1 MKNIVM
7 ILMTVM
13 IGALTIGIIISM
25 MGRGVRVVEL
35 QSNLSNIVENVLYDA
50 VASEKYTAADTDR
63 FLADMTLEIAH
74 NLDTNS
80 AVQID
85 VMKADLEKGLL
96 TLRVTETFDYLNGK
110 KGSVACDRTVIF
122 EKKATDENAEYE
134 IAYYTNEGD
143 TIPYKKYQ
151 LLKGDALR
159 IPKNPSKNGYIFNG
173 WKDVDG
179 NSQVAGMKVTGAKI
193 YYAQWTFVP

>member
-50 VASEKYTAADTDR
+50 MESEKYTATDTDR

-96 TLRVTETFDYLNGK
+96 TLRVTETIDYLNVK
-110 KGSVACDRTVIF
+110 K
-122 EKKATDENAEYE
+122 
-134 IAYYTNEGD
+134 
-143 TIPYKKYQ
+143 
-151 LLKGDALR
+151 
-159 IPKNPSKNGYIFNG
+159 
-173 WKDVDG
+173 
-179 NSQVAGMKVTGAKI
+179 
-193 YYAQWTFVP
+193 